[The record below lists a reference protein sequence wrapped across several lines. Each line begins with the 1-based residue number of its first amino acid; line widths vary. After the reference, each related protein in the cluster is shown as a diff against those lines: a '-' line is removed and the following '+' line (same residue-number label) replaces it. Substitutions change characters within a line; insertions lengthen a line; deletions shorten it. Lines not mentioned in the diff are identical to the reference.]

1 MTDRRRL
8 ALALGAAGA
17 LFVIAVLATATLAG
31 RNPRASVLA
40 ARGTITVTVA
50 APPPPGPVA
59 AGGTARHRLTAT
71 QVLNGFAASYLAYLD
86 GGPVSG
92 LRYASITAAGQVADD
107 GRIPAAFRD
116 GSLRITSSGE
126 QGSTGFSAQAT
137 VVAGNRSQSYPFTA
151 QLLYEQDGWQIAQV
165 VPVDLGTDD
174 HVQAP
179 AGVLV
184 PGAGASAARRFAV
197 AYVNY
202 RAGVTATPPAMG
214 SAAGQAIAQHTDS
227 LAQTRMPLGPVVL
240 ALISYGPLSGREFAA
255 TATVRVAGRRETFSF
270 LMVQTHRGWVCGAF
284 L

>member
-1 MTDRRRL
+1 MTGRRRL
-8 ALALGAAGA
+8 ALALGAVGA
-17 LFVIAVLATATLAG
+17 LLVIAVLATATLAG
-31 RNPRASVLA
+31 SNPRASVLA
-40 ARGTITVTVA
+40 ARGPITVPT
-50 APPPPGPVA
+50 PPPPGPVA

-137 VVAGNRSQSYPFTA
+137 VVAGNRSQSYPFTV
-151 QLLYEQDGWQIAQV
+151 QLLYEQAGWQIAQV

-174 HVQAP
+174 HVQPP
-179 AGVLV
+179 AGAII
-184 PGAGASAARRFAV
+184 PAAGASAARRFAV

-202 RAGVTATPPAMG
+202 RAGVSATPPAMG
-214 SAAGQAIAQHTDS
+214 SAAGQAIAQDTDS
-227 LAQTRMPLGPVVL
+227 LAQTPMPRGRVVL
-240 ALISYGPLSGREFAA
+240 ALISYGPPSRREFAA

-270 LMVQTHRGWVCGAF
+270 LMVKTPHGWVCGAF